1 MKSTKMT
8 FLITLLF
15 AVLLALPVHA
25 RQGVDNALA
34 EKMSAEVQ
42 RAMLAGN
49 IPSATAALVRGEE
62 IVWAEGF
69 GYSNI
74 WAKTPAVPKTVY
86 LIGSTFK
93 AMSMTALLQQ
103 MEAGKFKL
111 DDAVNDYLEK
121 FKIQNETDG
130 QPVTF
135 RHMFSHT
142 SGLPVAFGPHP
153 VWGESVPRS
162 LEEYLT
168 ADLKVQKPPL
178 QEVVYSNIAYAL
190 MAHLLEKF
198 SGEDYKSYIKKRI
211 FEPLEMNDTEFM
223 PRPEMEERLAIPY
236 VIDQTTGKPAATVR
250 LKADVWPAGI
260 VYGTIL
266 NQANWLIA
274 NLNDGKFKGKN
285 VISKATLNQI
295 MTRQY
300 DQFAGPISAGWLNET
315 TGFGL
320 TWWISERN
328 GDTLFAHSGSVPGYT
343 AFLVGNRQ
351 KKHGFAILTN
361 GNRAHKHLFELAVK
375 ALDILEETAE

>member
-1 MKSTKMT
+1 MT